1 MIHNYNNKKTSS
13 IRHSRKSELKYKHSN
28 DINHVEDLREIAFS
42 YLNYAQARISGHR
55 VASSVLAY
63 KKDRTRSSGRLE
75 YRDQNTNTNT
85 FRVFGGCNLEI
96 SISTVLHAEA
106 IALYKAL
113 SEGYTKIQ
121 AVGVTSDHEDQLK
134 PLCGACRQLYM
145 YVNPLTTIYVFG
157 KDKKVKLKVKLIDT
171 INYPYMSKG
180 KIT

>member
-1 MIHNYNNKKTSS
+1 MQLNNFK
-13 IRHSRKSELKYKHSN
+13 R
-28 DINHVEDLREIAFS
+28 VEVLREIVFS
-42 YLNYAQARISGHR
+42 YLNYSQANISGHR
-55 VASSVLAY
+55 VAAAVFAMR
-63 KKDRTRSSGRLE
+63 KARSKSKTKLE
-75 YRDQNTNTNT
+75 TESNDM

-121 AVGVTSDHEDQLK
+121 AVGVTSDHEDQIK

-145 YVNPLTTIYVFG
+145 YINPMTTIYVFG

-171 INYPYMSKG
+171 MNYPYISRG

>member
-1 MIHNYNNKKTSS
+1 MNSFN
-13 IRHSRKSELKYKHSN
+13 R
-28 DINHVEDLREIAFS
+28 VQVLREAVFS
-42 YLNYAQARISGHR
+42 YLDYAQASISGHR
-55 VASSVLAY
+55 VAAAVFAMRKVKSKS
-63 KKDRTRSSGRLE
+63 KKRLE
-75 YRDQNTNTNT
+75 TESSDL
-85 FRVFGGCNLEI
+85 FKVFGGCNLEI

-121 AVGVTSDHEDQLK
+121 AVGVTSDHEDQIK

-145 YVNPLTTIYVFG
+145 YINPKTTSYVFG

-171 INYPYMSKG
+171 MNYPYISRG

>member
-1 MIHNYNNKKTSS
+1 MQLNNFK
-13 IRHSRKSELKYKHSN
+13 R
-28 DINHVEDLREIAFS
+28 VEVLRETVFS
-42 YLNYAQARISGHR
+42 YLNFAQANISGHR
-55 VASSVLAY
+55 VAAAVFAMR
-63 KKDRTRSSGRLE
+63 KARSKSKTKLE
-75 YRDQNTNTNT
+75 IENNVM

-121 AVGVTSDHEDQLK
+121 AVGVTSDHEDQIK

-145 YVNPLTTIYVFG
+145 YINPMTTIYVFG
-157 KDKKVKLKVKLIDT
+157 KDKKVKLEVKLIDT
-171 INYPYMSKG
+171 MNYPYTSRG

>member
-1 MIHNYNNKKTSS
+1 MQLNNFKQ
-13 IRHSRKSELKYKHSN
+13 
-28 DINHVEDLREIAFS
+28 VEVLRETVFS
-42 YLNYAQARISGHR
+42 YLNFAQANISGHR
-55 VASSVLAY
+55 VGAAVFAMR
-63 KKDRTRSSGRLE
+63 KARSKSKAKLE
-75 YRDQNTNTNT
+75 TENNVM

-121 AVGVTSDHEDQLK
+121 AVGVTSDHEDQIK

-157 KDKKVKLKVKLIDT
+157 RDKKVKLRVRLIDT
-171 INYPYMSKG
+171 MNYPYISRG

>member
-1 MIHNYNNKKTSS
+1 M
-13 IRHSRKSELKYKHSN
+13 
-28 DINHVEDLREIAFS
+28 REIVFS
-42 YLNYAQARISGHR
+42 YLNYAQANISGHR
-55 VASSVLAY
+55 VAAAVFAMR
-63 KKDRTRSSGRLE
+63 KARSKSKTKLE
-75 YRDQNTNTNT
+75 TESNVM

-121 AVGVTSDHEDQLK
+121 AVGVTSDHEDQIK

-145 YVNPLTTIYVFG
+145 YINPMTTIYVFG
-157 KDKKVKLKVKLIDT
+157 KDKKVKLEVKLIDT
-171 INYPYMSKG
+171 MNYPYTSRG

>member
-1 MIHNYNNKKTSS
+1 M
-13 IRHSRKSELKYKHSN
+13 RLN
-28 DINHVEDLREIAFS
+28 DFNRVEALREIVFT
-42 YLNYAQARISGHR
+42 YLDYAQASISGHR
-55 VASSVLAY
+55 VAAAVIAMRKARLKN
-63 KKDRTRSSGRLE
+63 KKRLE
-75 YRDQNTNTNT
+75 TESSDL

-96 SISTVLHAEA
+96 SVSTVLHAEA

-121 AVGVTSDHEDQLK
+121 AVGVTSDHEDQIK

-157 KDKKVKLKVKLIDT
+157 KDKKVKIKVKLIDT
-171 INYPYMSKG
+171 MNYPYISRG

>member
-1 MIHNYNNKKTSS
+1 MNNFN
-13 IRHSRKSELKYKHSN
+13 R
-28 DINHVEDLREIAFS
+28 VEVLRETVFS
-42 YLNYAQARISGHR
+42 YLNYAQASISGHR
-55 VASSVLAY
+55 VAAAVFAMRKAKSKSKEKLETESSDLF
-63 KKDRTRSSGRLE
+63 K
-75 YRDQNTNTNT
+75 
-85 FRVFGGCNLEI
+85 VFGGCNLEI

-121 AVGVTSDHEDQLK
+121 AVGVTSDHDQIK

-145 YVNPLTTIYVFG
+145 YINPMTTIYVFG

-171 INYPYMSKG
+171 MNYPYISRG

>member
-1 MIHNYNNKKTSS
+1 MRLNNFN
-13 IRHSRKSELKYKHSN
+13 RE
-28 DINHVEDLREIAFS
+28 VLREVVFS
-42 YLNYAQARISGHR
+42 YLNYAQANISGHR
-55 VASSVLAY
+55 VAAAVFAMRKATSKS
-63 KKDRTRSSGRLE
+63 KKRLE
-75 YRDQNTNTNT
+75 TESSDL

-121 AVGVTSDHEDQLK
+121 AVGVTSDHEDQIK

-145 YVNPLTTIYVFG
+145 YINPMTIIYVFG

-171 INYPYMSKG
+171 MKYPYTSIG

>member
-1 MIHNYNNKKTSS
+1 MHRLILAVIGWPAAVFAMRKARLKSKKKLETESS
-13 IRHSRKSELKYKHSN
+13 
-28 DINHVEDLREIAFS
+28 DL
-42 YLNYAQARISGHR
+42 
-55 VASSVLAY
+55 
-63 KKDRTRSSGRLE
+63 
-75 YRDQNTNTNT
+75 

-145 YVNPLTTIYVFG
+145 YINPKTTIYVFG

-171 INYPYMSKG
+171 MKYPYISRG

>member
-1 MIHNYNNKKTSS
+1 MRLNNFN
-13 IRHSRKSELKYKHSN
+13 R
-28 DINHVEDLREIAFS
+28 VEVLREVVFS
-42 YLNYAQARISGHR
+42 YLDYAQASISGHR
-55 VASSVLAY
+55 VAAAVLAIRKAKSKS
-63 KKDRTRSSGRLE
+63 KKRLE
-75 YRDQNTNTNT
+75 TESNDL

-121 AVGVTSDHEDQLK
+121 AVGVTSDHEDQIK

-145 YVNPLTTIYVFG
+145 YINPKTTIYVFG
-157 KDKKVKLKVKLIDT
+157 KDKKIKLKVKLIDT
-171 INYPYMSKG
+171 MRYPYISRG